1 MLQSVQLVDPDSR
14 FCFAILHLL
23 EGRIAPGCVTD
34 IAGRVN
40 ALHGSMGRK
49 ETADTYSGC
58 GKHEKR

>member
-34 IAGRVN
+34 IERMREAREEMRRV
-40 ALHGSMGRK
+40 
-49 ETADTYSGC
+49 
-58 GKHEKR
+58 